1 MYLGHKFLMQIQ
13 LIGGAVHAI
22 GNILGSVI
30 GSLTLHAV
38 GQHRFI
44 GFASQATH
52 LRIIGTQNSLT
63 ALLDI
68 TKELLEGLIYIFFCT
83 IMVQMIIFNISN
95 HC

>member
-1 MYLGHKFLMQIQ
+1 MHLGHKFIVQIQ
-13 LIGGAVHAI
+13 LIGSSVHAI
-22 GNILGSVI
+22 GNIFGSVI

-44 GFASQATH
+44 GFASQTAH
-52 LRIIGTQNSLT
+52 LCVIGAQNSLA

-68 TKELLEGLIYIFFCT
+68 TKELLEGLVYIFFCT
-83 IMVQMIIFNISN
+83 IVVQMVIFNISN